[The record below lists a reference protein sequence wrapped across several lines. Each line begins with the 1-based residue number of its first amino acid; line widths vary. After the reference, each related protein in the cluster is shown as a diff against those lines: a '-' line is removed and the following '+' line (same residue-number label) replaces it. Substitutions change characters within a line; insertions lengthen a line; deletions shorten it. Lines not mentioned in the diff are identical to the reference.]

1 MKKINWKEVVQE
13 QVNPKM
19 KRRFIYGEKIMI
31 AKMEFEDGF
40 TVPWHHHENEQITEV
55 IEGTLRFWFDNNE
68 EQHIDLHA
76 GDSIIIQGNRP
87 HKALMIGKVIETD
100 TFAPPRQD
108 WINSSDDYLRK

>member
-1 MKKINWKEVVQE
+1 MKKIYWNEFVQE

-19 KRRFIYGEKIMI
+19 KRKFIYGEKMMI

-40 TVPWHHHENEQITEV
+40 IVPWHQHEIEQITEV

-68 EQHIDLHA
+68 DQHIDLHA
-76 GDSIIIQGNRP
+76 GDSIIIPGNRP

-108 WINSSDDYLRK
+108 WINNSDDYLRK

>member
-1 MKKINWKEVVQE
+1 MQKINWNNVTEE

-19 KRRFIYGEKIMI
+19 KRKFIYGEKIMI

-40 TVPWHHHENEQITEV
+40 SVPWHSHENEQITEV
-55 IEGTLRFWFDNNE
+55 FEGVLRFWFDDSE
-68 EQHIDLHA
+68 ENPVDLFP
-76 GDSIIIQGNRP
+76 GDTIVIPGNRR

-108 WINSSDDYLRK
+108 WISGSDNYLRK